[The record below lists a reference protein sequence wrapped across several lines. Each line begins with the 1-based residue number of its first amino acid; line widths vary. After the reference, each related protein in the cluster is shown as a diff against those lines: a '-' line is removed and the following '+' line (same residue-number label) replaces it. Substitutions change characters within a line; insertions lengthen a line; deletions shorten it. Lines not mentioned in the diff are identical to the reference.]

1 MAIPEIFADTAGW
14 GNLVDSSQKHHALAA
29 SIYRETRQ
37 QGGKLITTNYI
48 LAELIALLSSPLR
61 IPRNQ
66 TISFISSIKA
76 SPYVEV
82 VHIDA
87 ALDLQ
92 AWELLRQRPDK
103 EWSLVDCSSF
113 ILMRQRGIN
122 QAWTHDHHF
131 EQAGFVRLLRD

>member
-66 TISFISSIKA
+66 TI
-76 SPYVEV
+76 
-82 VHIDA
+82 
-87 ALDLQ
+87 
-92 AWELLRQRPDK
+92 QRF
-103 EWSLVDCSSF
+103 LC
-113 ILMRQRGIN
+113 QRVTLKNPQI
-122 QAWTHDHHF
+122 
-131 EQAGFVRLLRD
+131 RKM